1 MKALLTATVIV
12 SLSAVPVLAQ
22 SECASRESAER
33 QLQSNHGEGLVMYG
47 VTSSGAVMQ
56 IWVNR
61 QTGTWTAV
69 ITDGN
74 ISCIAT
80 HGADAELLP
89 LPPNL

>member
-1 MKALLTATVIV
+1 MKALLAVIA
-12 SLSAVPVLAQ
+12 SLLAAPVLAQ
-22 SECASRESAER
+22 SDCASRESAER

-47 VTSSGAVMQ
+47 VTSSGAVLQ

-69 ITDGN
+69 ITDGS

-80 HGADAELLP
+80 HGVDAELLQ

>member
-1 MKALLTATVIV
+1 MKALLAVIA
-12 SLSAVPVLAQ
+12 SFLAAPVLAQ

-47 VTSSGAVMQ
+47 VTSSGVVMQ

-61 QTGTWTAV
+61 QTGTWTAM
-69 ITDGN
+69 ITDGTV
-74 ISCIAT
+74 SCIAT
-80 HGADAELLP
+80 HGADAEFLP